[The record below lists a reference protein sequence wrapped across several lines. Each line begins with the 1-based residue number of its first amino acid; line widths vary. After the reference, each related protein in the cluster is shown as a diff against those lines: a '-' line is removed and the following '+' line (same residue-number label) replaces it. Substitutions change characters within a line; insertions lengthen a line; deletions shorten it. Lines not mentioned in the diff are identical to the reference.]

1 MNKKYGYF
9 FLYLSVFWL
18 VGLFIFGESGIL
30 DSTYKSKEILRLKN
44 IVLQSG
50 MEIEEMTREY
60 QKLKS
65 MKVPDQAFLIQQG
78 RKTQNIIIFK
88 KPNVNIQK
96 QTEISLNSEKQLFL
110 RVGGMALIFLLFG
123 ILGLQVVTWYLQRK
137 QVSLIPKEGE

>member
-110 RVGGMALIFLLFG
+110 RVGGMALTFLLFG

>member
-30 DSTYKSKEILRLKN
+30 DSTYKSKEILRLRN

>member
-60 QKLKS
+60 QKLKAL
-65 MKVPDQAFLIQQG
+65 KVPDQAFLIQQG

-88 KPNVNIQK
+88 NPNINIKK
-96 QTEISLNSEKQLFL
+96 QAEISLNSEKQLFF
-110 RVGGMALIFLLFG
+110 RVGGMALIFLLCG
-123 ILGLQVVTWYLQRK
+123 ILGLQVLTWYLQRK
-137 QVSLIPKEGE
+137 QVSLISKEGE

>member
-88 KPNVNIQK
+88 KPNINIQK

-123 ILGLQVVTWYLQRK
+123 ILGLQVITWYLQRK

>member
-123 ILGLQVVTWYLQRK
+123 ILGLQVITWYLQK
-137 QVSLIPKEGE
+137 KPVSLIPKEGE